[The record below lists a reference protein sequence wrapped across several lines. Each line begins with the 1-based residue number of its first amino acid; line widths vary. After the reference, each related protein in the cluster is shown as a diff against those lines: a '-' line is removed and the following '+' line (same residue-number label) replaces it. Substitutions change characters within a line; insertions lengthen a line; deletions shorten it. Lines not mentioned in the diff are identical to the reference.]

1 LVSTVVGFA
10 IGVIR
15 YVHSRVFRLVST
27 LVSNSGFDF
36 QGKTN
41 WFQVSLVSLLVSSA
55 TAAGSS
61 DLEIRCNSSCCQCRS
76 VVCSQSSSM
85 TSSAKGSLLTYL
97 ASAKKSAMAKASESR
112 CPPKSHVKPTPETME
127 KMDPGVAA
135 VTIKAEKKRTVRSS
149 KVPSTGDRP
158 VDLYRQLAAAL
169 FLDREDSQWKDA
181 DINDLTDTVKNRVTK

>member
-1 LVSTVVGFA
+1 
-10 IGVIR
+10 
-15 YVHSRVFRLVST
+15 
-27 LVSNSGFDF
+27 
-36 QGKTN
+36 
-41 WFQVSLVSLLVSSA
+41 
-55 TAAGSS
+55 
-61 DLEIRCNSSCCQCRS
+61 
-76 VVCSQSSSM
+76 M

-181 DINDLTDTVKNRVTK
+181 DINDLTDTVKNRVTNLIFRNGLPKPFVKYRDSMPQTGQGLIDQDREHETTVDIKTLPELPARECDNHLALPLPRPNLLLCATP